1 MPALFAYFGE
11 AARWFPPTS
20 SWRRNSPHPALY
32 NAIYVLGVET
42 VFTFLT
48 RTGRLFIGVA
58 LVAAVTSIIGLST
71 LTTVPVASKQSA
83 GTSSL
88 SLVLMNSTDGLP
100 HWGQTVTFKV
110 STTAT
115 SQPDVTL
122 ACRQNGTIVYSAWAG
137 FYPSYP
143 WPGSQDMVL
152 SSQAWT
158 SGGAAC
164 TATLSYVNGKK
175 TVTLTTLNFQVYA

>member
-1 MPALFAYFGE
+1 MPQAFLKTFRF
-11 AARWFPPTS
+11 
-20 SWRRNSPHPALY
+20 RRNSRHSALY
-32 NAIYVLGVET
+32 SGIYVLGVET

-58 LVAAVTSIIGLST
+58 LVAGVTSIIGLST
-71 LTTVPVASKQSA
+71 LTTVPVASKQAA

-88 SLVLMNSTDGLP
+88 SLVLINSTDGLP

-158 SGGAAC
+158 SGGASC